1 MLKIGLIMKLL
12 LKIAFLTLLFSYNL
26 LAVST
31 HLKLKGSATNLS
43 PKQGDEFFIQI
54 DFQLDDYWY
63 TYTLQEQ
70 LSNEGVGPTTTE
82 IVMFPE
88 DAVEIIGE
96 IQAPEPSTKYDEG
109 FEMDLNYYNN
119 KFSYIIK
126 LKALKNLDLI
136 KDSVFAEIYIQL
148 CDTTSCLPPE
158 PYNVYLSNLIDE
170 VKLYYEP
177 SSKGKVQDVAEDRNI
192 TDSSKEI
199 DEAKQKGIWSF
210 LWLAM
215 TSGALAL
222 LTPCVFPMIPITV
235 SFFTKRSEKANAKG
249 LRDST
254 LFAFGIISTFTA
266 FGILLAAIA
275 GPTGIRDFASNPW
288 VNLFIAGIFIVFAL
302 NLFGAFEI
310 QVPTGIMNKLNAKS
324 QGSGIGSILLMG
336 LVFSLT
342 SFTCT
347 VPFVGTALISS
358 SGGEWF
364 YPIIGMLGFSATFAI
379 PFFLFALF
387 PTMLKTLPKAGGW
400 MNNLKVVMGFLEVA
414 AAIKFLSNA
423 DLVWDWQLLPR
434 ETFLSIWIACGVLI
448 VIYVLGYFR
457 MKLDSPIDHIGAVRA
472 VWAII
477 FASITVYLL
486 SGLYGRPLGE
496 LDAFLPPQGY
506 GQSTSNYQSPSGSG
520 NTSNDGY
527 DESEWYKDYEKAVEV
542 AKQENKILFLD
553 FTGWTCTNC
562 RWMEA
567 NLFPDREIASLM
579 KDMVKVKLYTDRRKE
594 PELTYKKMQEDR
606 FNSID
611 LPLYVLQ
618 TPNEKILGTKVFTR
632 DKQEFIDFLNKGVK

>member
-1 MLKIGLIMKLL
+1 MQSILKLSLI
-12 LKIAFLTLLFSYNL
+12 FLILSYNVF
-26 LAVST
+26 AVST
-31 HLKLKGSATNLS
+31 HLKIKGSSTNLT
-43 PKQGDEFFIQI
+43 PKAGEEFSI
-54 DFQLDDYWY
+54 QLDFELDEYWY
-63 TYTLQEQ
+63 TYTHQDQ
-70 LSNEGVGPTTTE
+70 LSPEGIGPSTTE
-82 IVMFPE
+82 IMIYPD
-88 DAVEIIGE
+88 DAVEMVGG
-96 IQAPEPSTKYDEG
+96 IQFPKPSKKFDEG
-109 FEMDLNYYNN
+109 FEMDLEYYNN
-119 KFSYIIK
+119 KFNYVINF
-126 LKALKNLDLI
+126 KALKDLDLVN
-136 KDSVFAEIYIQL
+136 DSVFAEVYIQL

-158 PYNVYLSNLIDE
+158 PYNVYLTDLIE
-170 VKLYYEP
+170 ETKLYYERA
-177 SSKGKVQDVAEDRNI
+177 SKGKVEEKSENRNI
-192 TDSSKEI
+192 TDSSQEI
-199 DEAKQKGIWSF
+199 QNAKDKGIFSF
-210 LWLAM
+210 LWLAI

-249 LRDST
+249 LRDSFI
-254 LFAFGIISTFTA
+254 FAFGIISTFTA

-288 VNLFIAGIFIVFAL
+288 VNIFIAGIFLVFAL

-364 YPIIGMLGFSATFAI
+364 YPIIGMLGFSATFAV

-387 PTMLKTLPKAGGW
+387 PSMLKSLPKAGGW

-457 MKLDSPIDHIGAVRA
+457 MKLDSAIDHIGAMRA

-477 FASITVYLL
+477 FTSITVYLL

-506 GQSTSNYQSPSGSG
+506 GQSTSYQSNPGGG
-520 NTSNDGY
+520 NTGGIGKASY
-527 DESEWYKDYEKAVEV
+527 DESEWYKDYDKAMEV
-542 AKQENKILFLD
+542 AKAENKILFLD

-567 NLFPDREIASLM
+567 NLFPDSDIAGLM
-579 KDMVKVKLYTDRRKE
+579 KDMVKVKLFTDRRKE
-594 PELTYKKMQEDR
+594 PELTYKKMQEER
-606 FNSID
+606 FNSVD

-618 TPNEKILGTKVFTR
+618 KPDETVLGTKVFTR
-632 DKQEFIDFLNKGVK
+632 DKQEFIEFLNKGVK

>member
-1 MLKIGLIMKLL
+1 MQNVLKI
-12 LKIAFLTLLFSYNL
+12 TLLFLFLSYNVF
-26 LAVST
+26 AVSS
-31 HLKLKGSATNLS
+31 HLKLTGRATNLS
-43 PKQGDEFFIQI
+43 PKAGEEFSIQL
-54 DFQLDDYWY
+54 DFQLDEYWY
-63 TYTLQEQ
+63 TYTHQEQ
-70 LSNEGVGPTTTE
+70 LSDEGVGPTTTE

-96 IQAPEPSTKYDEG
+96 IQAPEPSKKFDEG
-109 FEMDLNYYNN
+109 FEMDLNYLNN

-126 LKALKNLDLI
+126 LKALKNLDLV
-136 KDSVFAEIYIQL
+136 KDSVFAEVYIQL

-158 PYNVYLSNLIDE
+158 PYNVYMSGLIE
-170 VKLYYEP
+170 ETKLYYEP
-177 SSKGKVQDVAEDRNI
+177 AYKGKVETKTESRNI

-199 DEAKQKGIWSF
+199 QDAKDKGVFSF
-210 LWLAM
+210 LWLAI

-324 QGSGIGSILLMG
+324 QGSGVGSILLMG

-379 PFFLFALF
+379 PFFIFALF

-457 MKLDSPIDHIGAVRA
+457 MKLDSAIDHIGAMRA

-506 GQSTSNYQSPSGSG
+506 GQSTSYQSNTDGGGAISGKA
-520 NTSNDGY
+520 TY
-527 DESEWYKDYEKAVEV
+527 DESEWYKDYDKAMEV
-542 AKQENKILFLD
+542 AKAENKILFLD

-562 RWMEA
+562 RWMES
-567 NLFPDREIASLM
+567 NLFPDNEIAGLM
-579 KDMVKVKLYTDRRKE
+579 KDMVKVKLFTDRRKE
-594 PELTYKKMQEDR
+594 PEITYKKMQEDR
-606 FNSID
+606 FNSVD

-618 TPNEKILGTKVFTR
+618 TPDEQVIGTKVFTR

>member
-1 MLKIGLIMKLL
+1 MQSILKLS
-12 LKIAFLTLLFSYNL
+12 LLFLFLSYNVF
-26 LAVST
+26 AISS
-31 HLKLKGSATNLS
+31 HLKLTGSSTNLT
-43 PKQGDEFFIQI
+43 PKAGEEFSIQL
-54 DFQLDDYWY
+54 DFQLDEYWY
-63 TYTLQEQ
+63 TYTHKDQ
-70 LSNEGVGPTTTE
+70 LSPEGIGPNTTE
-82 IVMFPE
+82 IIMYPE
-88 DAVEIIGE
+88 NTVEMVGE
-96 IQAPEPSTKYDEG
+96 IQYPEPSKKYDEG
-109 FEMDLNYYNN
+109 FEMDLEYYNN
-119 KFSYIIK
+119 KFSYVIN
-126 LKALKNLDLI
+126 LKALKDLDLV
-136 KDSVFAEIYIQL
+136 KDSVFAEVYIQL

-158 PYNVYLSNLIDE
+158 PYNVYLSSLIE
-170 VKLYYEP
+170 ETKIYYEP
-177 SSKGKVQDVAEDRNI
+177 ASKGKIEDKSENRNI
-192 TDSSKEI
+192 TDSSQEI
-199 DEAKQKGIWSF
+199 QEAKDKGVFSF
-210 LWLAM
+210 LWLAI

-249 LRDST
+249 LRDSII
-254 LFAFGIISTFTA
+254 FAFGIISTFTA

-324 QGSGIGSILLMG
+324 QGSGVGSILLMG

-364 YPIIGMLGFSATFAI
+364 YPIVGMLGFSATFAI

-387 PTMLKTLPKAGGW
+387 PSMLKSLPKAGGW

-457 MKLDSPIDHIGAVRA
+457 MKLDSAIDHIGAVRA

-506 GQSTSNYQSPSGSG
+506 GQSATYQSNNGGGSSS
-520 NTSNDGY
+520 SNAGY
-527 DESEWYKDYEKAVEV
+527 DESEWYKDYDKAMEV
-542 AKQENKILFLD
+542 AKAENKILFLD

-567 NLFPDREIASLM
+567 NLFPDSEIAGLM

-594 PELTYKKMQEDR
+594 PELTYKKMQEEKYK
-606 FNSID
+606 SIA
-611 LPLYVLQ
+611 LPLYVIEDY
-618 TPNEKILGTKVFTR
+618 NGNIRGTKEFTR

>member
-1 MLKIGLIMKLL
+1 MNL
-12 LKIAFLTLLFSYNL
+12 LKIFLLFVFLTSSLFATSE
-26 LAVST
+26 
-31 HLKLKGSATNLS
+31 HLRIKGYSTNLT
-43 PKQGDEFFIQI
+43 PKAGEEFSVQLNFELDE
-54 DFQLDDYWY
+54 YWY
-63 TYTLQEQ
+63 TYTIKEQ
-70 LSNEGVGPTTTE
+70 LSPEGIGPNTTE
-82 IVMFPE
+82 IIMYPE
-88 DAVEIIGE
+88 GLVELVGE
-96 IQAPEPSTKYDEG
+96 IQTPEPSQKYDEG
-109 FEMDLNYYNN
+109 FEMQLNYYNN
-119 KFSYIIK
+119 KFSYVLN
-126 LKALKNLDLI
+126 LKASKDLYLV
-136 KDSVFAEIYIQL
+136 KDELYAEVYIQI
-148 CDTTSCLPPE
+148 CDTTSCLPAE
-158 PYNVYLSNLIDE
+158 AYNVYIKDIIE
-170 VKLYYEP
+170 KTEIYYNAAKKDHKEIK
-177 SSKGKVQDVAEDRNI
+177 SDDKNV

-199 DEAKQKGIWSF
+199 EEAKQKGVWSF
-210 LWLAM
+210 LWLAI

-254 LFAFGIISTFTA
+254 LFAVGIISTFTI
-266 FGILLAAIA
+266 FGFALALAL
-275 GPTGIRDFASNPW
+275 GPTGIRDFATNPF
-288 VNLFIAGIFIVFAL
+288 VNLFIAAIFIVFAL

-324 QGSGIGSILLMG
+324 QGNGVGSIFLMG

-358 SGGEWF
+358 TGGEWF
-364 YPIIGMLGFSATFAI
+364 YPILGMLAFSATFSI

-387 PTMLKTLPKAGGW
+387 PSMLKTLPKAGGW
-400 MNNLKVVMGFLEVA
+400 MNNLKVVMGFLEIA

-448 VIYVLGYFR
+448 VVYVLGYMR
-457 MKLDSPIDHIGAVRA
+457 MKLDSPVDHVGAVRA
-472 VWAII
+472 IWAIV
-477 FASITVYLL
+477 FASISVYLL

-496 LDAFLPPQGY
+496 LDAFLPPANY
-506 GQSTSNYQSPSGSG
+506 GQSAGYQSMGGGSSSGS
-520 NTSNDGY
+520 SY
-527 DESEWYKDYEKAVEV
+527 DESEWYKDYDKALEI
-542 AKQENKILFLD
+542 AKKENKMMFLD

-567 NLFPDREIASLM
+567 NLFPDKDISGMM

-611 LPLYVLQ
+611 LPLYVIQ
-618 TPNEKILGTKVFTR
+618 DPNENVKGTKVFTR
-632 DKQEFIDFLNKGVK
+632 DKGEFVDFLGKGVK

>member
-1 MLKIGLIMKLL
+1 MKAFSKYLILLVLLTYNLSAVSSHLKI
-12 LKIAFLTLLFSYNL
+12 N
-26 LAVST
+26 
-31 HLKLKGSATNLS
+31 GSATNLT
-43 PKQGDEFFIQI
+43 PKKGEEFSIQL
-54 DFQLDDYWY
+54 DFQLDEYWY
-63 TYTLQEQ
+63 TYTSFEQ
-70 LSNEGVGPTTTE
+70 LSAEGIGPNTTE
-82 IVMFPE
+82 IINYPE
-88 DAVEIIGE
+88 GSLELIGE
-96 IQAPEPSTKYDEG
+96 IKYPEPSKKFDEG
-109 FEMDLNYYNN
+109 FEMDLSYYNN
-119 KFSYIIK
+119 KFSYVINV
-126 LKALKNLDLI
+126 KALKNLDLV
-136 KDSVFAEIYIQL
+136 KDSIFSEVYIQI

-158 PYNVYLSNLIDE
+158 PYNIYITKLIKE
-170 VKLYYEP
+170 SKLYYEP
-177 SSKGKVQDVAEDRNI
+177 AHKDVKKDEAGNKNV

-199 DEAKQKGIWSF
+199 EAAKDKGIWSF
-210 LWLAM
+210 LWLSI

-235 SFFTKRSEKANAKG
+235 SFFTKRAEKANARG
-249 LRDST
+249 LRDSI

-266 FGILLAAIA
+266 FGLILALIA
-275 GPTGIRDFASNPW
+275 GPTGIRDFATNPF
-288 VNLFIAGIFIVFAL
+288 VNLFIAGIFLVFAL

-324 QGSGIGSILLMG
+324 QGSGVGSILLMG

-364 YPIIGMLGFSATFAI
+364 YPILGMLGFSATFSI

-387 PTMLKTLPKAGGW
+387 PTLLKSLPKAGGW

-448 VIYVLGYFR
+448 VVYVLGYMR
-457 MKLDSPIDHIGAVRA
+457 MKMDSEVKYVGAARA

-477 FASITVYLL
+477 FASLTIYLL

-506 GQSTSNYQSPSGSG
+506 GQSGQYQSNMNSSGGDSKAV
-520 NTSNDGY
+520 Y
-527 DESEWYKDYEKAVEV
+527 DEADWYKDYDKALEV
-542 AKQENKILFLD
+542 AKAENKMMFLD

-562 RWMEA
+562 RWMES
-567 NLFPDREIASLM
+567 NLFPDNDIAGLM

-594 PELTYKKMQEDR
+594 PELTYKLMQETR

-611 LPLYVLQ
+611 LPLYVIQ
-618 TPNEKILGTKVFTR
+618 DPNEDVKGTKVFTR
-632 DKQEFIDFLNKGVK
+632 SKEEFIEFLKKGVK

>member
-1 MLKIGLIMKLL
+1 MKAFSKYLILLVLLTYNLSAVSSHLKI
-12 LKIAFLTLLFSYNL
+12 N
-26 LAVST
+26 
-31 HLKLKGSATNLS
+31 GSATNLT
-43 PKQGDEFFIQI
+43 PKKGEEFSIQL
-54 DFQLDDYWY
+54 DFQLDEYWY
-63 TYTLQEQ
+63 TYTSFEQ
-70 LSNEGVGPTTTE
+70 LSAEGIGPNTTE
-82 IVMFPE
+82 IINYPE
-88 DAVEIIGE
+88 GSLELIGE
-96 IQAPEPSTKYDEG
+96 IKYPEPSKKFDEG
-109 FEMDLNYYNN
+109 FEMDLSYYNN
-119 KFSYIIK
+119 KFSYVINV
-126 LKALKNLDLI
+126 KALKNLDLV
-136 KDSVFAEIYIQL
+136 KDSIFSEVYIQI

-158 PYNVYLSNLIDE
+158 PYNIYITKLIKE
-170 VKLYYEP
+170 SKLYYEP
-177 SSKGKVQDVAEDRNI
+177 AHKDVKKEETGNKNV

-199 DEAKQKGIWSF
+199 EAAKDKGIWSF
-210 LWLAM
+210 LWLSI

-235 SFFTKRSEKANAKG
+235 SFFTKRAEKANARG
-249 LRDST
+249 LRDSI

-266 FGILLAAIA
+266 FGLILALIA
-275 GPTGIRDFASNPW
+275 GPTGIRDFATNPF
-288 VNLFIAGIFIVFAL
+288 VNLFIAGIFLVFAL

-324 QGSGIGSILLMG
+324 QGSGVGSILLMG

-364 YPIIGMLGFSATFAI
+364 YPILGMLGFSATFSI

-387 PTMLKTLPKAGGW
+387 PTLLKSLPKAGGW

-448 VIYVLGYFR
+448 VVYVLGYMR
-457 MKLDSPIDHIGAVRA
+457 MKMDSEVKFIGAARA

-477 FASITVYLL
+477 FASLTVYLL

-506 GQSTSNYQSPSGSG
+506 GQSGQYQSNMNSSGGDSKAV
-520 NTSNDGY
+520 Y
-527 DESEWYKDYEKAVEV
+527 DEADWYKDYEKALEV
-542 AKQENKILFLD
+542 AKAENKMMFLD

-562 RWMEA
+562 RWMES
-567 NLFPDREIASLM
+567 NLFPDNDIAGLM

-594 PELTYKKMQEDR
+594 PELTYKLMQETR

-611 LPLYVLQ
+611 LPLYVIQ
-618 TPNEKILGTKVFTR
+618 DPNEDVKGTKVFTR
-632 DKQEFIDFLNKGVK
+632 SKEEFIEFLKKGVK